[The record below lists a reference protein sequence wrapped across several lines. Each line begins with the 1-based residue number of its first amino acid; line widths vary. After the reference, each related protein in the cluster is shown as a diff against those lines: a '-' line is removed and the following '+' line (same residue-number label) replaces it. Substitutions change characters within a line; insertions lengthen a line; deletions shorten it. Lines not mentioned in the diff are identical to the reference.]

1 MQLAIHR
8 EINRLSIHFE
18 NEILINCFIGIL
30 KEFNHF
36 SNNGIIE
43 FNKKELWKIANIKGQ
58 YREETIQMLIKELT
72 KSSTYEVKDEN
83 LKLHGSIFI
92 IAQKEESLKIEIPQL
107 FQPYIFTKLDKD
119 IILKNDKKE
128 KLTTK
133 ELDYW
138 DNTLRKKAKELV
150 LIEEAE
156 VLGVKGKYAKRL
168 FMLLKPFSL
177 TGYFVMSIEQFR
189 DVMEV
194 PDSWALALMNRNIV
208 GRAKTELT
216 NKGIFKFI
224 EDEKKKKGRQKIVKI
239 EIKFAS
245 TKTKTVK
252 EQMKDVVR
260 SKKNMQNTSNVEVI
274 SNIVTQEL
282 EKFSTDILEFREE
295 AKKLGKK
302 MPQKRYFEFLGKLI
316 PLRTVEGIE
325 NLCREFQLI

>member
-1 MQLAIHR
+1 M
-8 EINRLSIHFE
+8 
-18 NEILINCFIGIL
+18 
-30 KEFNHF
+30 
-36 SNNGIIE
+36 
-43 FNKKELWKIANIKGQ
+43 
-58 YREETIQMLIKELT
+58 
-72 KSSTYEVKDEN
+72 
-83 LKLHGSIFI
+83 
-92 IAQKEESLKIEIPQL
+92 
-107 FQPYIFTKLDKD
+107 
-119 IILKNDKKE
+119 
-128 KLTTK
+128 
-133 ELDYW
+133 
-138 DNTLRKKAKELV
+138 RKKAKELV

-168 FMLLKPFSL
+168 YMLLKPFSL

-239 EIKFAS
+239 EIKFTS
-245 TKTKTVK
+245 TKTKSVK
-252 EQMKDVVR
+252 EQMKNVVR
-260 SKKNMQNTSNVEVI
+260 SKKNIQNTSNVEVI